1 MAGVV
6 VAVLSAFDRP
16 AAALEW
22 VSLEPWLVRHLGTGA
37 YQLLGLAM
45 FVTMAGILFRVA
57 RRPQT

>member
-1 MAGVV
+1 MGA
-6 VAVLSAFDRP
+6 
-16 AAALEW
+16 
-22 VSLEPWLVRHLGTGA
+22 GA